1 MEVNTNPA
9 QLNKDVQLSKVND
22 HKVHSVI
29 VTSSTIEEMYP
40 ETDDTD
46 LIITE
51 IHKHRENRSNILR
64 KSCAGNTYFL
74 I

>member
-51 IHKHRENRSNILR
+51 IYEHRKNRSNILR